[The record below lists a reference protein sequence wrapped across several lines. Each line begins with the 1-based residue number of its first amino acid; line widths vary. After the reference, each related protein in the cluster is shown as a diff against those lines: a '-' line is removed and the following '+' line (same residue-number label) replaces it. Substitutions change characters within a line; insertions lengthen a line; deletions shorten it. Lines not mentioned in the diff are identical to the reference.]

1 MAKRTNTPTNTNTTT
16 NTTTNTNSTNSIM
29 SAAQRVATRRTAAG
43 HKVVT
48 AKAVRPVLQGAKLV
62 RTGGNAANGLLA
74 IGGASLVINSALGRQ
89 EGATAAALLTA
100 VAACPRVSNAIGK
113 VSDHLQNCIAYSAK
127 ARLAVCG
134 AWAALRSAGL
144 VTMDG
149 QATVP
154 ALTVDGKPA
163 LSMTRKQLSALP
175 GTAVLA
181 SPLLAAIAA
190 LTTGKGVPAWVKATL
205 PGTDKATTK
214 VTKKATAKAT
224 A

>member
-1 MAKRTNTPTNTNTTT
+1 MAKRTNTTTNSNVTT
-16 NTTTNTNSTNSIM
+16 NTSIM
-29 SAAQRVATRRTAAG
+29 AAAQRVAARRTAAD
-43 HKVVT
+43 HKIMT
-48 AKAVRPVLQGAKLV
+48 AKAVRPVLQDAKLV

-74 IGGASLVINSALGRQ
+74 IGGASLVINNALAQQQGS
-89 EGATAAALLTA
+89 TAADLLAA

-113 VSDHLQNCIAYSAK
+113 VSDHLQNCLAYSAK

-144 VTMDG
+144 VTADG

-154 ALTVDGKPA
+154 ALTIDGKPA

-175 GTAVLA
+175 GTAVLT

-190 LTTGKGVPAWVKATL
+190 LTTGKAVPTWVRATL

-214 VTKKATAKAT
+214 VTKKTAKASKAT

>member
-1 MAKRTNTPTNTNTTT
+1 MAKRTNTTTTTTNTNTNTT
-16 NTTTNTNSTNSIM
+16 SIM
-29 SAAQRVATRRTAAG
+29 AAAQRVATRRTAAD
-43 HKVVT
+43 HKIVT
-48 AKAVRPVLQGAKLV
+48 AKAVRPVLQNAKLV

-74 IGGASLVINSALGRQ
+74 IGGASLVINNALSRQ
-89 EGATAAALLTA
+89 EGATAADLLTA

-113 VSDHLQNCIAYSAK
+113 VSDHLQNCLAYSVK

-163 LSMTRKQLSALP
+163 LSMTRKQLSAMP
-175 GTAVLA
+175 APAVLA

-190 LTTGKGVPAWVKATL
+190 LTTGKPVPAWVKATL
-205 PGTDKATTK
+205 PGADKATAK
-214 VTKKATAKAT
+214 VTKKTTAKAT

>member
-1 MAKRTNTPTNTNTTT
+1 MAKRTNTTTSDVTTT
-16 NTTTNTNSTNSIM
+16 SNVTTSIM
-29 SAAQRVATRRTAAG
+29 AAAQRVATRRTAAD
-43 HKVVT
+43 HKIMT
-48 AKAVRPVLQGAKLV
+48 AKAVRPVLQDAKLV

-74 IGGASLVINSALGRQ
+74 VGGASLVINNALAQ
-89 EGATAAALLTA
+89 QQGATVAALLPA
-100 VAACPRVSNAIGK
+100 VAACPRVQNAVGK
-113 VSDHLQNCIAYSAK
+113 TSDHLQNCIAYSAK

-144 VTMDG
+144 VTVDG

-154 ALTVDGKPA
+154 ALCVDGKPVP
-163 LSMTRKQLSALP
+163 SMTRKQLSALP
-175 GTAVLA
+175 STAILT

-190 LTTGKGVPAWVKATL
+190 LTTGKAVPTWVKATL

-214 VTKKATAKAT
+214 VTKKASKAT

>member
-1 MAKRTNTPTNTNTTT
+1 MAKRTNTPTNTTT

>member
-1 MAKRTNTPTNTNTTT
+1 MAKRTNTTNTNLVTVT
-16 NTTTNTNSTNSIM
+16 IM
-29 SAAQRVATRRTAAG
+29 AAAQRMAARRTAVD

-48 AKAVRPVLQGAKLV
+48 AKETRPVLQDVKLV

-74 IGGASLVINSALGRQ
+74 IGGASLLINQQIAQ
-89 EGATAAALLTA
+89 QQGATVGTLLPA

-113 VSDHLQNCIAYSAK
+113 TSDHLQNCIAYAAK
-127 ARLAVCG
+127 ARLTVCG
-134 AWAALRSAGL
+134 AWAALRNAGL
-144 VTMDG
+144 VTADG

-154 ALTVDGKPA
+154 ALCVDGKSVP
-163 LSMTRKQLSALP
+163 SMTRKQLSALP
-175 GTAVLA
+175 GTAVLS

-190 LTTGKGVPAWVKATL
+190 LTTGKAIPAWVKASL

-214 VTKKATAKAT
+214 VTKKTNKAT

>member
-1 MAKRTNTPTNTNTTT
+1 MTKRTNNTNTNTTNT
-16 NTTTNTNSTNSIM
+16 STTTNTSIM
-29 SAAQRVATRRTAAG
+29 AAAQRVATRRTAAD
-43 HKVVT
+43 HKIMT
-48 AKAVRPVLQGAKLV
+48 AKAVRPVLQDAKLV

-74 IGGASLVINSALGRQ
+74 VGGASLLINQQIAQ
-89 EGATAAALLTA
+89 QQGATVAALLPA

-113 VSDHLQNCIAYSAK
+113 TSDHLQNCLAYSAK

-144 VTMDG
+144 VTVDG

-154 ALTVDGKPA
+154 ALCVDGKPVP
-163 LSMTRKQLSALP
+163 SMTRKQLSALP
-175 GTAVLA
+175 STAVLS

-190 LTTGKGVPAWVKATL
+190 LTTGKQVPAWVKATL
-205 PGTDKATTK
+205 PGTDKAATK
-214 VTKKATAKAT
+214 VTKKTSKAT

>member
-1 MAKRTNTPTNTNTTT
+1 MAKRTNTTTTNTNTNTNTT
-16 NTTTNTNSTNSIM
+16 SIM
-29 SAAQRVATRRTAAG
+29 AAAQRVATRRTAAD

-74 IGGASLVINSALGRQ
+74 IGGASLVINNALSRQ
-89 EGATAAALLTA
+89 EGATAADLLTA
-100 VAACPRVSNAIGK
+100 VAACPRVSNVIGK
-113 VSDHLQNCIAYSAK
+113 VSDHLQNCLAYSAK

-144 VTMDG
+144 VTADG

-175 GTAVLA
+175 APAVLA

-190 LTTGKGVPAWVKATL
+190 LTTGKPVPAWVKATL
-205 PGTDKATTK
+205 PGADKATAK
-214 VTKKATAKAT
+214 VTKKTTAKAT

>member
-1 MAKRTNTPTNTNTTT
+1 MAKRTNTTNTNTNTNTT
-16 NTTTNTNSTNSIM
+16 NTTIM
-29 SAAQRVATRRTAAG
+29 AAAQRVAARRAAAD

-48 AKAVRPVLQGAKLV
+48 AKAVRPVLQDAKLV

-74 IGGASLVINSALGRQ
+74 IGGASLVINQRLAQPQGS
-89 EGATAAALLTA
+89 TAADLLTA
-100 VAACPRVSNAIGK
+100 VAACPRVSNPVGK
-113 VSDHLQNCIAYSAK
+113 VSDHLQNCLAYAAK
-127 ARLAVCG
+127 SRLAVCG

-175 GTAVLA
+175 APAVLA

-190 LTTGKGVPAWVKATL
+190 LTTGKPVPAWVKATL
-205 PGTDKATTK
+205 PGTDKVAPKKTTK
-214 VTKKATAKAT
+214 TTKATA
-224 A
+224 

>member
-1 MAKRTNTPTNTNTTT
+1 MAKRTNVTTT
-16 NTTTNTNSTNSIM
+16 NTTTNTSIM
-29 SAAQRVATRRTAAG
+29 AAAQRVATRRTAAD

-48 AKAVRPVLQGAKLV
+48 AKAMRPLLQEVKLV
-62 RTGGNAANGLLA
+62 RTGGNSANGLLA
-74 IGGASLVINSALGRQ
+74 IGGASLVINNALAQQQGS
-89 EGATAAALLTA
+89 TAADLLTA

-113 VSDHLQNCIAYSAK
+113 VSDHLQNCLAYSAK

-144 VTMDG
+144 VTTDG
-149 QATVP
+149 QTVP

-175 GTAVLA
+175 GTAVLT

-190 LTTGKGVPAWVKATL
+190 LTTGKPMPAWVKATL
-205 PGTDKATTK
+205 PGTDKGAVKKTTK
-214 VTKKATAKAT
+214 ATKATA
-224 A
+224 

>member
-1 MAKRTNTPTNTNTTT
+1 MAKRTNTSTNS
-16 NTTTNTNSTNSIM
+16 TNSTNSIM
-29 SAAQRVATRRTAAG
+29 AAAQRVAARRTATD
-43 HKVVT
+43 HKIMT
-48 AKAVRPVLQGAKLV
+48 AKAVRPVLQDAKLV

-74 IGGASLVINSALGRQ
+74 VGGASLVINNALAAQG
-89 EGATAAALLTA
+89 GATVAALLPA
-100 VAACPRVSNAIGK
+100 VAACPRVQNAVGK
-113 VSDHLQNCIAYSAK
+113 TSDHLQNCIAYSAK

-144 VTMDG
+144 VTADG

-175 GTAVLA
+175 GTAVLS

-190 LTTGKGVPAWVKATL
+190 LTTGKPVPAWVKASL
-205 PGTDKATTK
+205 PGADKVAPKKTTK
-214 VTKKATAKAT
+214 ASKASA
-224 A
+224 

>member
-1 MAKRTNTPTNTNTTT
+1 MAKRTTTT
-16 NTTTNTNSTNSIM
+16 TNSTNSTNSTTTTTTTIM
-29 SAAQRVATRRTAAG
+29 AAAQRVATRRTAAG
-43 HKVVT
+43 HTVVT
-48 AKAVRPVLQGAKLV
+48 AKAVRPMLQEVRLV

-74 IGGASLVINSALGRQ
+74 IGGASLVINQRLAKQ
-89 EGATAAALLTA
+89 EGSTAAALLTA

-113 VSDHLQNCIAYSAK
+113 VSDHLQNCIAYSVK

-134 AWAALRSAGL
+134 AWTALRSAGL
-144 VTMDG
+144 VTADG

-181 SPLLAAIAA
+181 SPLLGAIAA
-190 LTTGKGVPAWVKATL
+190 LTTGKAMPAWVKATL
-205 PGTDKATTK
+205 PGTDKVAPKKTTK
-214 VTKKATAKAT
+214 ASKATA
-224 A
+224 

>member
-1 MAKRTNTPTNTNTTT
+1 MAKRTNTTNATTNATTT
-16 NTTTNTNSTNSIM
+16 SIM
-29 SAAQRVATRRTAAG
+29 AAAQRVATRRTAAD

-48 AKAVRPVLQGAKLV
+48 AKAVRPVLQDAKLV

-74 IGGASLVINSALGRQ
+74 IGGASLVINNALGRQ
-89 EGATAAALLTA
+89 EGSTAADLLTA

-113 VSDHLQNCIAYSAK
+113 TSDHLQNCIAYAAK
-127 ARLAVCG
+127 SRLAVCG

-144 VTMDG
+144 VTTDG

-154 ALTVDGKPA
+154 ALCVDGKPVP
-163 LSMTRKQLSALP
+163 SMTRKQLAALP

-190 LTTGKGVPAWVKATL
+190 LTTGKAVPAWVKATL

-214 VTKKATAKAT
+214 VTKKTAKAT

>member
-1 MAKRTNTPTNTNTTT
+1 MAKRTNTTNSTT
-16 NTTTNTNSTNSIM
+16 NTTTNTSIM
-29 SAAQRVATRRTAAG
+29 AAAQRVATRRTAAD
-43 HKVVT
+43 HKIMT
-48 AKAVRPVLQGAKLV
+48 AKAVRPVLQDAKLV

-74 IGGASLVINSALGRQ
+74 IGGASLVINNALAKQ
-89 EGATAAALLTA
+89 EGATAADLLTA

-113 VSDHLQNCIAYSAK
+113 VSDHLQNCVAYSAK

-144 VTMDG
+144 VTADG

-154 ALTVDGKPA
+154 ALTIDGKPA

-175 GTAVLA
+175 STAVLA

-190 LTTGKGVPAWVKATL
+190 LTTGKAIPAWVKATL
-205 PGTDKATTK
+205 PGADKVAPKKTTK
-214 VTKKATAKAT
+214 ASKASA
-224 A
+224 